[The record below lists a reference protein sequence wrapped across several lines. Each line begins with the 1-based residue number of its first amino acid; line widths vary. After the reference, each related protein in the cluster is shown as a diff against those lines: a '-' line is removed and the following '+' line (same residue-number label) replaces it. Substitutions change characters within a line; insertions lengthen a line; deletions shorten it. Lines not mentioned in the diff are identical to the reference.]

1 MYPFLPLPT
10 PAATMMLLKCC
21 PQYASKFGKLS
32 SGHRTGKGQFSFQS
46 QRRAMPKNVQTT
58 AQFVFISHDSKVML
72 KILQARLQKY
82 VNQELLDVQTA
93 FRKRKRTRDKIANIY
108 WIIEKLENS
117 RKTSTSASLT
127 MLKPL
132 TVWIITNCEKFWN
145 RWEYHT
151 TLPASC
157 KTCMYVKKQLLDRD
171 MEQRTG
177 SKLGK
182 EYVNAIYC
190 HLAYLTSMKSVSCKM
205 LGWLKH
211 KLESRLP
218 GEISITSDM
227 QMLLLLLLLSR
238 FSRVRL
244 CASP

>member
-1 MYPFLPLPT
+1 
-10 PAATMMLLKCC
+10 MLLWKCYT
-21 PQYASKFGKLS
+21 QYASKFGKLS
-32 SGHRTGKGQFSFQS
+32 SGHRTGKSQFSFQS

-151 TLPASC
+151 TLPASWE
-157 KTCMYVKKQLLDRD
+157 TCMHYKLKARLRKNRCIVHQILIYVLQRAMSRERKCNPQDGRKYHTSNKKL
-171 MEQRTG
+171 
-177 SKLGK
+177 
-182 EYVNAIYC
+182 I
-190 HLAYLTSMKSVSCKM
+190 
-205 LGWLKH
+205 
-211 KLESRLP
+211 SR
-218 GEISITSDM
+218 I
-227 QMLLLLLLLSR
+227 
-238 FSRVRL
+238 
-244 CASP
+244 C